1 MIRAAMGSA
10 PEGTMCVYCNQ
21 EEAGYIPDG
30 LLGFTCG
37 TCQDECAEYGKEF
50 LDRMRMDRFL
60 HSLRAV
66 TDDRHH
72 PFHQMFLDRDAELGY
87 QLAPFLIWTS
97 QWYRPPSPMAAV
109 AATDDDATVQESDD
123 DANSLLW
130 EDRWQAVM
138 AAELGDRPMLAGRRC
153 HSSHPHG
160 PTRPP
165 RPPPPPPRPKHSKNQ
180 IGRNSIPLSLGP
192 S

>member
-1 MIRAAMGSA
+1 
-10 PEGTMCVYCNQ
+10 
-21 EEAGYIPDG
+21 
-30 LLGFTCG
+30 
-37 TCQDECAEYGKEF
+37 
-50 LDRMRMDRFL
+50 MRMDRFL

-138 AAELGDRPMLAGRRC
+138 AETDRCCEEALSAFLRGRSTEHSHSGTKALTSDSGRRMAALC
-153 HSSHPHG
+153 WPAR
-160 PTRPP
+160 PTRSCA
-165 RPPPPPPRPKHSKNQ
+165 R
-180 IGRNSIPLSLGP
+180 GT
-192 S
+192 